1 MEDNIVV
8 ENIEF
13 SEELYQKNIA
23 ENTFEEEYE
32 GGDINADN
40 ECNNATE

>member
-1 MEDNIVV
+1 MEDNIVI
-8 ENIEF
+8 ENVEF
-13 SEELYQKNIA
+13 SEELYQKNIS

-32 GGDINADN
+32 GGDIDANN